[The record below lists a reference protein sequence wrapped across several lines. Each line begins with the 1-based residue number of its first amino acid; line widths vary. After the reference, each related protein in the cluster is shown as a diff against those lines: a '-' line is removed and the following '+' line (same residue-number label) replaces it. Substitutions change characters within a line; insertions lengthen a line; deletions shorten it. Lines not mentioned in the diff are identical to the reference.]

1 VTSVRNSPVTPNDG
15 FRTEHTERTEETTKE
30 EGREPFDSRPVNF
43 SVRGTLGLRRHF
55 GRSGGFARASGV
67 AFLHRGAAAEADLAV
82 VLDADA
88 LDPDH
93 VALADDV
100 LGLLHAEIRE
110 LADVEKRAR
119 EDLIKDLLPVFD
131 NLERATAHA
140 ETATDVKALSDGIGL
155 VMRQFLDTLSKIG
168 IERIKAQGEPFDP
181 AFHEAVQQFET
192 TEHPPGT
199 VMHEVQAGY
208 KQGDKLVR
216 PAIVVVAKAPPN

>member
-1 VTSVRNSPVTPNDG
+1 VFGSSAVKTSDYTRPAVSDETPISEGPPPSQEPQVEGASEPPVELDPL
-15 FRTEHTERTEETTKE
+15 E
-30 EGREPFDSRPVNF
+30 
-43 SVRGTLGLRRHF
+43 
-55 GRSGGFARASGV
+55 
-67 AFLHRGAAAEADLAV
+67 AAKAEAAKLRDQLLRTA
-82 VLDADA
+82 ADF
-88 LDPDH
+88 DNFRKRSR
-93 VALADDV
+93 
-100 LGLLHAEIRE
+100 RE
-110 LADVEKRAR
+110 LADMEKRAR

-140 ETATDVKALSDGIGL
+140 ETATDVKALADGIGL
-155 VMRQFLDTLSKIG
+155 VMRQFLDTLAKIG

-192 TEHPPGT
+192 TEHSPGT

>member
-1 VTSVRNSPVTPNDG
+1 LTQDTSGAEDSDYTRRAVSDETPISEAPPSSQAPQ
-15 FRTEHTERTEETTKE
+15 FE
-30 EGREPFDSRPVNF
+30 
-43 SVRGTLGLRRHF
+43 
-55 GRSGGFARASGV
+55 
-67 AFLHRGAAAEADLAV
+67 GAAPEPVDPLEAAKAEVAKLRDQLLRTAADF
-82 VLDADA
+82 DNFRKRSR
-88 LDPDH
+88 
-93 VALADDV
+93 
-100 LGLLHAEIRE
+100 RE
-110 LADVEKRAR
+110 LADMEKRAR

-140 ETATDVKALSDGIGL
+140 ETATDVKALADGIGL
-155 VMRQFLDTLSKIG
+155 VMRQFIDTLSKIG